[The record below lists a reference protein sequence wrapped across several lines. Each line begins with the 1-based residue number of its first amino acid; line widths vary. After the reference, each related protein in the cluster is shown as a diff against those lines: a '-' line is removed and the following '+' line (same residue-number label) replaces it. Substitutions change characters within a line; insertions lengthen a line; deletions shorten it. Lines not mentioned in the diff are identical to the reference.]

1 MKEIKVGLIRV
12 VTTTNEKVL
21 NAHASLLTSRF
32 KNLDIETKCIPNQ
45 PEGIHDAETEKIAV
59 PKIINL
65 AKDFESKGADVVFIS
80 CAADPG
86 VEECRRLLN
95 IPVIGAGSAC
105 ATMAQ
110 SLGNKVGVLGITEEA
125 PEVMVK
131 ILKEKFVCSIK
142 PEGVN
147 TTLDLFK
154 EEGRANALKAA
165 GMLKEKGCDT
175 IALACT
181 GMSTI
186 NVHEDIRENIKIRVI
201 DPVLAAGVIMSYLQ
215 F

>member
-1 MKEIKVGLIRV
+1 MKKIKVGLIRV
-12 VTTTNEKVL
+12 VTATNEKVL
-21 NAHASLLTSRF
+21 NAHAGLLISRF
-32 KNLDIETKCIPNQ
+32 KNLDIETKCIPDQ
-45 PEGIHDAETEKIAV
+45 PEGIHDSETEKIAV
-59 PKIINL
+59 PKIVNL
-65 AKDFESKGADVVFIS
+65 AKEFESKGVDVVFIS

-86 VEECRRLLN
+86 VEECRNQLN

-105 ATMAQ
+105 ASLAQ
-110 SLGNKVGVLGITEEA
+110 SLGSRIGVLGITEEA

-131 ILKEKFVCSIK
+131 ILGEKFVCSIK

-154 EEGRANALKAA
+154 EEGRENALKAA
-165 GMLKEKGCDT
+165 GVLKEKGCDT

-186 NVHEDIRENIKIRVI
+186 NIHEEIKRNLKIRVV
-201 DPVLAAGVIMSYLQ
+201 DPVLAAGLVISYLQ